1 MRRTWFK
8 KEMRQAILDGKKV
21 STTRDHPIPLGQVL
35 AVSGS
40 RFKPEPFAI
49 LLIQDRIPTTAG
61 NVLHSFYKEEG
72 FASSEEA
79 IAYAKK
85 NKLLQKD
92 CTVFYHR
99 FKIVETIRHQQRTEA
114 PT

>member
-21 STTRDHPIPLGQVL
+21 STTRDYPIPIGQVE

-49 LLIQDRIPTTAG
+49 LEIQDRIPTK
-61 NVLHSFYKEEG
+61 VEDVIRMFYKEEG
-72 FASSEEA
+72 FNSPEEMV
-79 IAYAKK
+79 AYAKK
-85 NKLLQKD
+85 NKLLQND
-92 CTVFYHR
+92 VRVWYHR
-99 FKIVETIRHQQRTEA
+99 FKIVEETNKK
-114 PT
+114 